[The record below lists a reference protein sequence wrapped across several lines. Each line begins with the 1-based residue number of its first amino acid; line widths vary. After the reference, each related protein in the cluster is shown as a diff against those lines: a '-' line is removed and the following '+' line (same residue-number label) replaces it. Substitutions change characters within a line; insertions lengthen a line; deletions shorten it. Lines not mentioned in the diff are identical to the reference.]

1 MGIYLFYVANI
12 LRSRCRRPRLHLTQR
27 LGHKSYRSRFNA
39 WADIR
44 IAAMKYENF
53 TTFDV
58 VVKDAIATV
67 TFDFGT
73 VNVQG
78 QEMLADLNSLAMRLE
93 RDRETKVVVFQS
105 ANPEI
110 WVCHYD
116 TELLKDM
123 STEAVSRDEAQL
135 LDLQS
140 VCERISKVPQA
151 TIAKLEGFARGGG
164 HELALALD
172 MRFAARGKFK
182 FMQMEVGMGILPCG
196 GGASRMARQTGLGR
210 ALEIILSARDFGA
223 DEAEA
228 MGTINK
234 ALNPDEI
241 GAYVDDL
248 AKRIAQFPAESINAC
263 KQMVYESIDKPINE
277 ALKAEAYWLYQ
288 ATSKTAA
295 IKRFTIADEQGLE
308 HEIQN
313 QRNWNELVMKV
324 QEINN

>member
-1 MGIYLFYVANI
+1 
-12 LRSRCRRPRLHLTQR
+12 
-27 LGHKSYRSRFNA
+27 
-39 WADIR
+39 
-44 IAAMKYENF
+44 MKYAEFQTF
-53 TTFDV
+53 TTEQ
-58 VVKDAIATV
+58 KDGILTV

-105 ANPEI
+105 ANPEV

-123 STEAVSRDEAQL
+123 STEAVSREDAQL

-196 GGASRMARQTGLGR
+196 GGASRMARQVGLGR
-210 ALEIILSARDFGA
+210 ALEIVLSARDFDA
-223 DEAEA
+223 DEAEVY
-228 MGTINK
+228 GTINK
-234 ALNPDEI
+234 ALEPDEI
-241 GAYVDDL
+241 GPYVDAL
-248 AKRIAQFPAESINAC
+248 AQRISKFPAESINAC
-263 KQMVYESIDKPINE
+263 KQMVYESIDKPIGE

-288 ATSKTAA
+288 ATSTTAA
-295 IKRFTIADEQGLE
+295 VKRFQIADDQGLE
-308 HEIQN
+308 HDMEN
-313 QRNWNELVMKV
+313 QRNWEDLVMKV
-324 QEINN
+324 QDIN

>member
-1 MGIYLFYVANI
+1 
-12 LRSRCRRPRLHLTQR
+12 
-27 LGHKSYRSRFNA
+27 
-39 WADIR
+39 
-44 IAAMKYENF
+44 MKYENF
-53 TTFDV
+53 QTFTAE
-58 VVKDAIATV
+58 KNEGILTI
-67 TFDFGT
+67 TFDFGA

-93 RDRETKVVVFQS
+93 RDRNTKVVVFQS

-110 WVCHYD
+110 WICHYD

-123 STEAVSRDEAQL
+123 STVAVARNDVQL
-135 LDLQS
+135 LDLQE

-210 ALEIILSARDFGA
+210 ALEIILSARDFDA

-228 MGTINK
+228 YGTINK
-234 ALNPDEI
+234 ALDPEEI
-241 GAYVDDL
+241 GEYVDKL
-248 AKRIAQFPAESINAC
+248 AHRISKFPAESINAC
-263 KQMVYESIDKPINE
+263 KQAVYESIDKPIDE

-288 ATSKTAA
+288 ATSKTPA
-295 IKRFTIADEQGLE
+295 IKRFTAADEQGLE
-308 HEIQN
+308 HDIEN

-324 QEINN
+324 QDIN

>member
-1 MGIYLFYVANI
+1 
-12 LRSRCRRPRLHLTQR
+12 
-27 LGHKSYRSRFNA
+27 
-39 WADIR
+39 
-44 IAAMKYENF
+44 MKYANFQTF
-53 TTFDV
+53 TTEQQEG
-58 VVKDAIATV
+58 ILTV
-67 TFDFGT
+67 TFDFGS

-93 RDRETKVVVFQS
+93 RDRDTKVVVFQS
-105 ANPEI
+105 ANPEV

-123 STEAVSRDEAQL
+123 STEAVSRDDVEL

-196 GGASRMARQTGLGR
+196 GGASRMARQAGLGR
-210 ALEIILSARDFGA
+210 ALEIILSARDFDA

-228 MGTINK
+228 YGTINK
-234 ALNPDEI
+234 ALEPNEI
-241 GAYVDDL
+241 GEYVDTL
-248 AKRIAQFPAESINAC
+248 AKRIAKFPAESINAC
-263 KQMVYESIDKPINE
+263 KQAVYESIDKPIDE

-288 ATSKTAA
+288 ATSKTPA
-295 IKRFTIADEQGLE
+295 IKRFTVADEQGLE
-308 HEIQN
+308 HDIEN
-313 QRNWNELVMKV
+313 QRKWNELVMNV
-324 QEINN
+324 QDIN

>member
-1 MGIYLFYVANI
+1 
-12 LRSRCRRPRLHLTQR
+12 
-27 LGHKSYRSRFNA
+27 
-39 WADIR
+39 
-44 IAAMKYENF
+44 MKYEGFSTF
-53 TTFDV
+53 TAQQHG
-58 VVKDAIATV
+58 AILTV

-93 RDRETKVVVFQS
+93 RDRATKVVVFQS

-123 STEAVSRDEAQL
+123 SDEAVSRDEAQL
-135 LDLQS
+135 LDLQA
-140 VCERISKVPQA
+140 VCERLSKVPQA

-210 ALEIILSARDFGA
+210 ALEIILSARDFDA
-223 DEAEA
+223 DEAEQ

-234 ALNPDEI
+234 AFEPDEI
-241 GAYVDDL
+241 GPYVDAL
-248 AKRIAQFPAESINAC
+248 ANRIAQFPADSINAC
-263 KQMVYESIDKPINE
+263 KQMVYESIDKPIDE

-288 ATSKTAA
+288 ATRAC
-295 IKRFTIADEQGLE
+295 
-308 HEIQN
+308 
-313 QRNWNELVMKV
+313 
-324 QEINN
+324 

>member
-1 MGIYLFYVANI
+1 
-12 LRSRCRRPRLHLTQR
+12 
-27 LGHKSYRSRFNA
+27 
-39 WADIR
+39 
-44 IAAMKYENF
+44 MKYENF
-53 TTFDV
+53 QTFDV
-58 VVKDAIATV
+58 AVENAIATV
-67 TFDFGT
+67 TFNFGA

-93 RDRETKVVVFQS
+93 RDRQTKVVIFQS

-116 TELLKDM
+116 TELLKDL
-123 STEAVSRDEAQL
+123 STEAVSREEAQL

-140 VCERISKVPQA
+140 VCERLSKVPQA

-196 GGASRMARQTGLGR
+196 GGASRMARQTGLGQ
-210 ALEIILSARDFGA
+210 ALEIILSAQDYDA
-223 DEAEA
+223 DDAER

-234 ALNPDEI
+234 ALDPDEI
-241 GAYVDDL
+241 GPYVDAL
-248 AKRIAQFPAESINAC
+248 ARRIAKFPAESINAC
-263 KQMVYESIDKPINE
+263 KQMVYESIDKPISE
-277 ALKAEAYWLYQ
+277 ALRAEAYWLYQ
-288 ATSKTAA
+288 ATSKTPAV
-295 IKRFTIADEQGLE
+295 KRFRIADEQGLE
-308 HEIQN
+308 HDIEN

-324 QEINN
+324 QEITN

>member
-1 MGIYLFYVANI
+1 
-12 LRSRCRRPRLHLTQR
+12 
-27 LGHKSYRSRFNA
+27 
-39 WADIR
+39 
-44 IAAMKYENF
+44 MKYENF
-53 TTFDV
+53 QTFDV
-58 VVKDAIATV
+58 AVENAIATV
-67 TFDFGT
+67 TFNFGA

-93 RDRETKVVVFQS
+93 QDRQTKVVIFQS

-116 TELLKDM
+116 TELLKDL
-123 STEAVSRDEAQL
+123 STEAVSREDAQL

-140 VCERISKVPQA
+140 VCERLSKVPQA

-210 ALEIILSARDFGA
+210 ALEIILSAQDYDA
-223 DEAEA
+223 DDAER

-234 ALNPDEI
+234 ALDPDEI
-241 GAYVDDL
+241 GPYVDAL
-248 AKRIAQFPAESINAC
+248 ARRIAQFPAESINAC
-263 KQMVYESIDKPINE
+263 KQMVYESIDKPISE
-277 ALKAEAYWLYQ
+277 ALRAEAYWLYQ
-288 ATSKTAA
+288 ATSKTPAV
-295 IKRFTIADEQGLE
+295 KRFRIADEQGLE
-308 HEIQN
+308 HDIEN

-324 QEINN
+324 QEITN

>member
-1 MGIYLFYVANI
+1 
-12 LRSRCRRPRLHLTQR
+12 
-27 LGHKSYRSRFNA
+27 
-39 WADIR
+39 
-44 IAAMKYENF
+44 MKYEGF
-53 TTFDV
+53 TTFEA
-58 VVKDAIATV
+58 KKEGAILTV
-67 TFDFGT
+67 TFDFGP

-93 RDRETKVVVFQS
+93 RDRSTKVVVFDS

-123 STEAVSRDEAQL
+123 STEPVSREEAKL

-140 VCERISKVPQA
+140 VCERISRVPQA

-210 ALEIILSARDFGA
+210 ALEIILSARDFDA

-228 MGTINK
+228 LGTINK
-234 ALNPDEI
+234 ALDPGEI
-241 GAYVDDL
+241 GPYVDNL

-263 KQMVYESIDKPINE
+263 KQAVYESIDKPIE
-277 ALKAEAYWLYQ
+277 QALAAEAYWLYQ
-288 ATSKTAA
+288 ATSKTPA
-295 IKRFTIADEQGLE
+295 IKRFTLADEQGLE
-308 HEIQN
+308 HDIEN

-324 QEINN
+324 QEIN

>member
-1 MGIYLFYVANI
+1 
-12 LRSRCRRPRLHLTQR
+12 
-27 LGHKSYRSRFNA
+27 
-39 WADIR
+39 
-44 IAAMKYENF
+44 MKYENF
-53 TTFDV
+53 HTFDV
-58 VVKDAIATV
+58 KVENAIATV
-67 TFDFGT
+67 TFDFGS

-78 QEMLADLNSLAMRLE
+78 QQMLADLNSLAMRLE
-93 RDRETKVVVFQS
+93 RDRDTKVVIFQS

-135 LDLQS
+135 LDLQA

-210 ALEIILSARDFGA
+210 ALEIILSAQDYDA
-223 DEAEA
+223 DDAER

-234 ALNPDEI
+234 ALEPDEI
-241 GAYVDDL
+241 GPYVDAL
-248 AKRIAQFPAESINAC
+248 AKRIAQFPADSINAC
-263 KQMVYESIDKPINE
+263 KQKGYESFAKTIDA

-288 ATSKTAA
+288 ATSKTPAV
-295 IKRFTIADEQGLE
+295 KRFTIADDRGLQHDIE
-308 HEIQN
+308 N
-313 QRNWNELVMKV
+313 QRNWSALVMGV
-324 QEINN
+324 QDIQD